1 MVFVEYNYF
10 VGRYKNFF
18 GELSDENNEFVF
30 LRFWKFWKENLKYF
44 IGVCFF
50 NYNYKRRCMYW
61 KVFVCVSNNRKS
73 KFWKLYLD
81 CEN

>member
-50 NYNYKRRCMYW
+50 NYNVCIGKFLYVLVIIE
-61 KVFVCVSNNRKS
+61 KVNFGNCI
-73 KFWKLYLD
+73 
-81 CEN
+81 